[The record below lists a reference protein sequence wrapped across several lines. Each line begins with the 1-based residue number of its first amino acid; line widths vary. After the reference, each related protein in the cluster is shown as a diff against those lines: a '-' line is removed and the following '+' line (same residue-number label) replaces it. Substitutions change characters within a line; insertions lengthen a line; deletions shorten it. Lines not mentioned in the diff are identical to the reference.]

1 MILLRYVLVRTYAR
15 SGPERRC
22 CRPCSPQTI
31 NEGPLFIYKRCTICA
46 KDGEFLC
53 LYPRL
58 IWCNYDDDDSTCIF
72 CGVLPSRGVM
82 EHHEGWRKSVL
93 VFFNFPGSQSEY
105 NDNDASQIFP
115 VEKLFNERC
124 IILTW
129 RINSCLHLFYFITIL
144 CYYYKVLLI
153 YYLWWNIS
161 HTHDTTSN
169 LRHT

>member
-93 VFFNFPGSQSEY
+93 VIFLTSREANLNIMIMTHHRFFRLKSCST
-105 NDNDASQIFP
+105 
-115 VEKLFNERC
+115 KRC
-124 IILTW
+124 FILTW
-129 RINSCLHLFYFITIL
+129 RINSCLHLFYFIIFL
-144 CYYYKVLLI
+144 CYYY
-153 YYLWWNIS
+153 
-161 HTHDTTSN
+161 
-169 LRHT
+169 